1 MIGCSNIFE
10 SKFEARLA
18 WLAMQGST
26 MSLSRRFTHAPELSA
41 ARPGFLAK
49 WSLLCKL
56 PAVAY
61 PC

>member
-1 MIGCSNIFE
+1 MVAMIGCSNIFE

-26 MSLSRRFTHAPELSA
+26 MNLSRRFTHAPELSA

-49 WSLLCKL
+49 
-56 PAVAY
+56 
-61 PC
+61 